1 MIARIF
7 IREVTIALRHRSE
20 LANPLWF
27 FLIIITLF
35 PLAIGP
41 EPAQLAHMA
50 PGIIWVAALLASSL
64 AQDRLFRDDYREGS
78 LEQLLLLP
86 VPLPIVVMAKITA
99 HAVVTGGPLLLL
111 SPVAM
116 VLLGLDFYSW
126 QVLALT
132 LLLGIPA
139 LCFLAA
145 PCVALTVGLTH
156 GGVLLSVL
164 VLPLTLPLL
173 IFAVGAVECAASGLP
188 IIGNTAV
195 LAAMLVGSATLSPF
209 ATASALRIALQG

>member
-1 MIARIF
+1 MIGSLF
-7 IREVTIALRHRSE
+7 MREMAIALRYRSE

-27 FLIIITLF
+27 FIIILTLF

-41 EPAQLAHMA
+41 EPAQLARMA
-50 PGIIWVAALLASSL
+50 PGIVWVAALLASSL
-64 AQDRLFRDDYREGS
+64 TQDRLFRDDYREGS

-86 VPLPIVVMAKITA
+86 VPLPLVVATKIA
-99 HAVVTGGPLLLL
+99 AQALVSGGPLLML

-116 VLLGLDFYSW
+116 VLLGLDVYGW

-145 PCVALTVGLTH
+145 PCVALTVSLPR

-173 IFAVGAVECAASGLP
+173 IFAVGAVECAVAGLP
-188 IIGNTAV
+188 VAGH
-195 LAAMLVGSATLSPF
+195 LAALGALLAGSATLSPF
-209 ATASALRIALQG
+209 ATATALRIALQG